1 MDSKTLFYIGITLG
15 FIGGIIAT
23 LIIVK
28 VKSLFASGEVKKL
41 RHEKKTLEKRLQE
54 KNKYINEM
62 MGHAEKLA
70 VDVGKQKPEN
80 SQDR

>member
-15 FIGGIIAT
+15 FIGGIIVT